1 MRLILVRH
9 GQTAFNRDR
18 RVQGLSDICLTD
30 AGERQ
35 ARAVAR
41 RLQAEGLDAIY
52 CSPLERALATAR
64 LIAETHDLPIN
75 VEEGLQEM
83 DIGEMEGLTGA
94 EMRSQYPELLRR
106 WGTDPASVRMPGGET
121 LGELQQR
128 AWTAVEGMLGRHR
141 DQTVVAVS
149 HNFAIQTIICRALGL
164 SLANFHRLRL
174 DLCGVSILEFGRR
187 GPALV
192 TYNDTCHL
200 AESE

>member
-9 GQTAFNRDR
+9 GETAFNRDR
-18 RVQGLSDICLTD
+18 RVQGLSDICLTE

-35 ARAVAR
+35 ARAVAH
-41 RLQAEGLDAIY
+41 RLQLEPVDAFY

-64 LIAETHDLPIN
+64 VIAAAHNLPII

-83 DIGEMEGLTGA
+83 DIGEMEGLTGE
-94 EMRSQYPELLRR
+94 EMWAQHPELLRC
-106 WGTDPASVRMPGGET
+106 WAEDPASVRMPGGET
-121 LGELQQR
+121 LDELQER
-128 AWTAVEGMLGRHR
+128 AWTAVEKILGNHQG
-141 DQTVVAVS
+141 QTVVAVS
-149 HNFAIQTIICRALGL
+149 HNFAIQTIVCRALGL

-174 DLCGVSILEFGRR
+174 DLCGLSIIEFGRR

-200 AESE
+200 APTD